1 MRAAQEGHIG
11 VVEALV
17 CGGADVNK
25 RNNERMNA
33 LMLASQRGHDAIVK
47 LLIRHGEAHVCGW
60 ESLCGVF

>member
-1 MRAAQEGHIG
+1 MVGTTALMRAAQEGHHG

-17 CGGADVNK
+17 RAGADVNK

-47 LLIRHGEAHVCGW
+47 LLIRHGAFHV
-60 ESLCGVF
+60 